1 MPIHNQA
8 SQKHIAKKTFLHEC
22 ILIIHWDDYLRFS
35 FVHQFTCSV
44 SRLQFCRFVFF
55 ISDAMFVVFWRASFF
70 PTLNCQPF
78 GSAASSRQFW
88 QTGSTL
94 WLDLVFGLNLVLLRC
109 LCRFFFSRLCFCSKK
124 LKLVATRCFENG
136 AMSGI
141 TLSMKKN
148 AGHFWKMLSYMN
160 CVNMKKQTKKVKQR
174 KQGERT
180 TQQRFKLVK

>member
-1 MPIHNQA
+1 MHLD
-8 SQKHIAKKTFLHEC
+8 HTLRRLFTF
-22 ILIIHWDDYLRFS
+22 
-35 FVHQFTCSV
+35 
-44 SRLQFCRFVFF
+44 QFCSPVHLFRFTFAILQVRFLFPMQCLLFF
-55 ISDAMFVVFWRASFF
+55 GGHRFF
-70 PTLNCQPF
+70 QLYIVSLLAQLPQADNFDRPGRLCDWTWF
-78 GSAASSRQFW
+78 
-88 QTGSTL
+88 
-94 WLDLVFGLNLVLLRC
+94 LDLIWCCCVACVV
-109 LCRFFFSRLCFCSKK
+109 FFFSPLCFCSKK

>member
-8 SQKHIAKKTFLHEC
+8 SQKHIAKKNVFCTNASWSYTET
-22 ILIIHWDDYLRFS
+22 IIYVSVL
-35 FVHQFTCSV
+35 FTSSPVPFHVCNFAGS
-44 SRLQFCRFVFF
+44 FF

-70 PTLNCQPF
+70 PTLYCQPL

-109 LCRFFFSRLCFCSKK
+109 LCRFFFFFPPLCFCSKK

-141 TLSMKKN
+141 TLSMKKKCGAFLEDVIIHELREHEKTN
-148 AGHFWKMLSYMN
+148 QEG
-160 CVNMKKQTKKVKQR
+160 
-174 KQGERT
+174 
-180 TQQRFKLVK
+180 